1 MLAMITAAC
10 GVTGVTVERAPTP
23 AVESNVVAPAP
34 TEPPPTATAP
44 PTATPAPTYTPEP
57 THTPAPTYT
66 PAPTH
71 TPAPTNTAVP
81 TNTPAAATLTPE
93 PPPTDTPVPP
103 THTPAPTN
111 TPVPPTPAPT
121 NTPIPPTPT
130 PMPTDTPAP
139 TPAQVF
145 FDDTPGRT
153 MENPIP
159 IRRPGRLTE
168 PGGLVL
174 RVTKVHWGHD
184 AIELLDEANNPDPP
198 LPDGHH
204 FVLIRI
210 TMQNNGREDVNFPTY
225 DRLSVLADVG
235 GVWPSEYHNIEG
247 KSGEGY
253 GDDCRKLPS
262 RLHSDRPIEKDGN
275 QHGYVCFIVRAEDAG
290 KLVLA
295 DNGGSEEISD
305 AWRFFALR

>member
-1 MLAMITAAC
+1 MITAAAC

-23 AVESNVVAPAP
+23 AVASNAAMPTAAP
-34 TEPPPTATAP
+34 TESPPTAT
-44 PTATPAPTYTPEP
+44 TPP

-66 PAPTH
+66 SEPTPTPVPTDTPAPTH
-71 TPAPTNTAVP
+71 TPVPTHTAVP
-81 TNTPAAATLTPE
+81 TDTPTANTPTPE
-93 PPPTDTPVPP
+93 PTPADTPTPIPP
-103 THTPAPTN
+103 THTRAPTHTPAPAPTN
-111 TPVPPTPAPT
+111 TPVPPTHTPLPT
-121 NTPIPPTPT
+121 N
-130 PMPTDTPAP
+130 TPAP
-139 TPAQVF
+139 TPTQVA

-153 MENPIP
+153 AANPIP
-159 IRRPGRLTE
+159 IRRPGRLTD
-168 PGGLVL
+168 PSGLVL

-184 AIELLDEANNPDPP
+184 AADLLDEANNPDPP
-198 LPDGHH
+198 LKDGHH

-210 TMQNNGREDVNFPTY
+210 TMQNNGREDIAYPTY
-225 DRLSVLADVG
+225 DRLAVLAD
-235 GVWPSEYHNIEG
+235 GVWPSVYHNDEG
-247 KSGEGY
+247 RSGEGH

-262 RLHSDRPIEKDGN
+262 RLHSDRPIERDGN

>member
-1 MLAMITAAC
+1 MP
-10 GVTGVTVERAPTP
+10 R
-23 AVESNVVAPAP
+23 PAP
-34 TEPPPTATAP
+34 TQPPPTVAAL
-44 PTATPAPTYTPEP
+44 PTHTPAPTYTPEP

-66 PAPTH
+66 PEPTHTSAPTH
-71 TPAPTNTAVP
+71 TAVP
-81 TNTPAAATLTPE
+81 TDTPVADTPTPAPQ
-93 PPPTDTPVPP
+93 PTDTPVPP
-103 THTPAPTN
+103 THTPAPAN
-111 TPVPPTPAPT
+111 TPVPPTPAPAPTDTPVPPT
-121 NTPIPPTPT
+121 NTPA

-139 TPAQVF
+139 APTPQVF
-145 FDDTPGRT
+145 MDDTPGRS

-159 IRRPGRLTE
+159 IRRPGRLTD
-168 PGGLVL
+168 PSSLVL
-174 RVTKVHWGHD
+174 RVTKVHWGDD

-198 LPDGHH
+198 LPEGHH

-210 TMQNNGREDVNFPTY
+210 TMQNNGRADVLYPTY
-225 DRLSVLADVG
+225 DRLAVLADVG
-235 GVWPSEYHNIEG
+235 GVWPSVYHNIEG

-262 RLHSDRPIEKDGN
+262 RLHSGRPIERDGN

-295 DNGGSEEISD
+295 DNGGSEEISG

>member
-1 MLAMITAAC
+1 MMAAAC

-23 AVESNVVAPAP
+23 AVASNAVAAAP

-66 PAPTH
+66 PAPTQ
-71 TPAPTNTAVP
+71 TPAPTNTAVA
-81 TNTPAAATLTPE
+81 TNTPAPNTPTPE
-93 PPPTDTPVPP
+93 PQPTDTPVPP
-103 THTPAPTN
+103 THTPTN
-111 TPVPPTPAPT
+111 TPVPPTPVPT
-121 NTPIPPTPT
+121 DTPVPPTPT
-130 PMPTDTPAP
+130 PAPTDTPAP
-139 TPAQVF
+139 TPTQAF

-210 TMQNNGREDVNFPTY
+210 TMQNNGREDVTFPTY

-262 RLHSDRPIEKDGN
+262 RLHSDRPIERDGN

-295 DNGGSEEISD
+295 DNGGSQEISD